1 MEKDIL
7 QPKYGGGYDIP
18 RTICNLYK
26 ISNLAKNTRY
36 NLSFNDLLTIFR
48 TDENGDLFFNMKKD
62 PLPMQCLSNVSTILS
77 KVDGETNSDPIG
89 GPIAYYSRNIC
100 DCYPSIYLNL
110 DGKGEVKFVISNGA
124 IGPRFTDNSIEYYNE
139 NTFSGVGIL

>member
-1 MEKDIL
+1 MLINLSKNFDGS
-7 QPKYGGGYDIP
+7 YTIP
-18 RTICNLYK
+18 RNICNLYK

-62 PLPMQCLSNVSTILS
+62 PLPMQCLSNVITILS

-89 GPIAYYSRNIC
+89 SPIAYYSTDYC

-110 DGKGEVKFVISNGA
+110 DGKGEVKFVMPNGA
-124 IGPRFTDNSIEYYNE
+124 IGPLFTPNTVEYYNE